1 MSELIIRGG
10 NPLVGTLPVQGAKN
24 SVLPLLAATLLTDEP
39 CVLHNCP
46 AISDVTISREI
57 LRHLGCRVCTEGHTV
72 TVDASGVSRFD
83 VPETLMRQMRSSIVF
98 LGAIVSRTGE
108 AHMSAPG
115 GCELGNRPID
125 LHLMALRKLGVAV
138 DERGGF
144 LDCRCDRLCGC
155 EITLNFPSVG
165 ATENILLASVLA
177 DGVTTVRNA
186 AREPEI
192 IDLAAFLNEMGADVR
207 SAGESTVTVRG
218 VKKLHGCTHRV
229 MPDRIAA
236 ATYLA
241 AAAATGGD
249 LTLTQMNPEHLA
261 PILHLFTEMGCRV
274 TAEEHAC
281 RLTAPHRLLAVPQIR
296 TLPYPGF
303 PTDAQAPL
311 MAAASVALGTTVF
324 TESIFDSRYKH
335 VAELNR
341 LGAHI
346 RTDGRTA
353 VVCGVDRLCGASVEC
368 TDLRGG
374 AALLI
379 AGLAANG
386 ETRITKLCHLD
397 RGYDH
402 PEENLTVLGADI
414 RRI

>member
-1 MSELIIRGG
+1 MSELIIHGG

-46 AISDVTISREI
+46 TISDVTISREI
-57 LRHLGCRVCTEGHTV
+57 LTHLGCFVREEGHTV
-72 TVDASGVSRFD
+72 TVDANGVSRFD
-83 VPETLMRQMRSSIVF
+83 IPETLMRQMRSSIVF
-98 LGAIVSRTGE
+98 LGAIISRTGE

-125 LHLMALRKLGVAV
+125 LHLMALRRLGVEV
-138 DERGGF
+138 KECGGF
-144 LDCRCDRLCGC
+144 LDCRCARLCGC
-155 EITLNFPSVG
+155 EIALTFPSVG

-177 DGVTTVRNA
+177 DGTTTIRNA

-192 IDLAAFLNEMGADVR
+192 IDLAAFLNEMGADIR
-207 SAGESTVTVRG
+207 CAGESTVIIRG
-218 VKKLHGCTHRV
+218 TEKLHGCVHRV

-241 AAAATGGD
+241 AAAATNGD
-249 LTLTQMNPEHLA
+249 LTLTQMNPEHLT

-274 TAEEHAC
+274 TATRNTC
-281 RLTAPHRLLAVPQIR
+281 RLVAPKRLLAAPGVR
-296 TLPYPGF
+296 TMPYPGF

-311 MAAASVALGTTVF
+311 MAAATVANGTTVF
-324 TESIFDSRYKH
+324 IESIFDSRYKH

-353 VVCGVDRLCGASVEC
+353 VVCGVDHLTGASVEC

-379 AGLAANG
+379 AGLAADG
-386 ETRITKLCHLD
+386 ETRISKLHHLD

-402 PEENLTVLGADI
+402 PEEQLSRLGGAI